1 MNEFWR
7 TAISQVKPDEI
18 LVRGYPI
25 EQLTR
30 HCSFGDVVH
39 LLLTGELPRG
49 NEGKLVEAILVAV
62 CDHSLASPSV
72 DAVRFVASSGVPL
85 QTAVAAGVSAIGDVH
100 GGAIQPCAELL
111 REAVAQGF
119 DADKVFEDLKRK
131 KERLPGFGHPVHQN
145 DPRTK
150 VLLAMAAEFGL
161 SDRHTK
167 LAVELEKRSEQRVGK
182 RLPLNVDGAIAALM
196 CDMGIDPRLGKAFFI
211 IGRAAGFVAH
221 AHEQVTCEKPFKAA
235 AHGDIRYTGPSRR
248 DLGSSTHRKS

>member
-30 HCSFGDVVH
+30 HRCFGEVVY

-62 CDHSLASPSV
+62 CEHSLASPSV

-100 GGAIQPCAELL
+100 GGAIEPCAELL
-111 REAVAQGF
+111 REAVAQGL
-119 DADKVFEDLKRK
+119 DADKVFDGLKRGGK
-131 KERLPGFGHPVHQN
+131 RLPGFGHPVHQN

-150 VLLAMAAEFGL
+150 VLLAMADELGL
-161 SDRHTK
+161 SGRHTK
-167 LAVELEKRSEQRVGK
+167 LAVELEKRSEQRAGK

-235 AHGDIRYTGPSRR
+235 AHDDIHYTGPSRR
-248 DLGSSTHRKS
+248 DLDSSTHK